1 MPSEPADRQDRFA
14 RGLPPHPGQ
23 VFHGAGRS
31 SQRDMIDVERRGI
44 TSVNGGFVF
53 VDGSAFS
60 TRLPELRSAGWAV
73 T

>member
-1 MPSEPADRQDRFA
+1 MLSEPEDRQDRFA
-14 RGLPPHPGQ
+14 RGLLPHPGQ

-31 SQRDMIDVERRGI
+31 SQHDLIDVDRRGI

-60 TRLPELRSAGWAV
+60 TRVP
-73 T
+73 